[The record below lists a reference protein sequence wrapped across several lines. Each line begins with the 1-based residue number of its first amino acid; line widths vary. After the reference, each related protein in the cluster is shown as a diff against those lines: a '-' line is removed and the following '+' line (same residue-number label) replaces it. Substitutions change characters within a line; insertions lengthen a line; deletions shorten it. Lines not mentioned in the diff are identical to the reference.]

1 MTPLHGELG
10 SMSARDLLGMLAAA
24 GASGTV
30 VLTRGAV
37 ARTLRLT
44 HGQPSHQTDLGGAFD
59 LNVSG
64 GAFIFWPGAVMDS
77 GADFETDFSADP
89 VPTLPSRYPAAQGP
103 LWALPAL
110 AEQPLLSTAETD
122 LRALL
127 VRLERDGFGGA
138 LVLGAPGY
146 GLLLFQAG
154 RLAGA
159 VLEDDTG
166 LSRGDAALRAL
177 SGGAADRAELTLHA
191 LPGGVVADVLGLVLG
206 LQLGGVTNTPNG
218 ALNNLPNHV
227 PDGFSG
233 LELTAAGARYYAAG
247 SPYLFVPRPDG
258 VPVTTGL
265 FVPSLRTPPLSLPS
279 EPHGW
284 ERRAYSLTLRG
295 RDALNPLTELS
306 MRFRG
311 EFGRAGQRALEQFRT
326 EGSVEAA
333 ATALSLDLGDLKP
346 TVERLHTEGFL
357 RPTGDPSPTPPGRL
371 R

>member
-1 MTPLHGELG
+1 MRGDLG
-10 SMSARDLLGMLAAA
+10 SSSARDLLGTFGAA
-24 GASGTV
+24 GASGTL
-30 VLTRGAV
+30 VLVRGSV

-44 HGQPSHQTDLGGAFD
+44 HGQPSRQTDLGADLGGAFD
-59 LNVSG
+59 LGASG
-64 GAFIFWPGAVMDS
+64 GTFVFWPGAAKDS
-77 GADFETDFSADP
+77 SVDFGADFGADP
-89 VPTLPSRYPAAQGP
+89 LPTLPSRYPAAQG
-103 LWALPAL
+103 LIWALPAL
-110 AEQPLLSTAETD
+110 TEQPLLSTAETD
-122 LRALL
+122 LRALTA
-127 VRLERDGFGGA
+127 RLGRDGFGGA
-138 LVLGAPGY
+138 LVLGAPGVC

-154 RLAGA
+154 QLAGA

-177 SGGAADRAELTLHA
+177 SGGAEGRAELTLHA
-191 LPGGVVADVLGLVLG
+191 LPGGVVADVLGLILG
-206 LQLGGVTNTPNG
+206 LQLEGLTGVPDSVQSS
-218 ALNNLPNHV
+218 V

-233 LELTAAGARYYAAG
+233 LELSPAGARYYAAG
-247 SPYLFVPRPDG
+247 SPYLFIPRPDG
-258 VPVTTGL
+258 APVTTGL
-265 FVPSLRTPPLSLPS
+265 FAPSLRTPPLSLPS

-284 ERRAYSLTLRG
+284 ERRSYSLTLRG

-333 ATALSLDLGDLKP
+333 ATALSLELGDLKP

-357 RPTGDPSPTPPGRL
+357 RPTGDPSPTPPHRL

>member
-1 MTPLHGELG
+1 MTPMRGELG
-10 SMSARDLLGMLAAA
+10 SLSARNLLALLAAA
-24 GASGTV
+24 GASGTL

-44 HGQPSHQTDLGGAFD
+44 HGQPSRQIDLGGSFD
-59 LNVSG
+59 LDVSS
-64 GAFIFWPGAVMDS
+64 GAFVFWPGDATNSDT
-77 GADFETDFSADP
+77 DFETDFSADP

-103 LWALPAL
+103 LWALPVL

-122 LRALL
+122 LRA
-127 VRLERDGFGGA
+127 VTARLERDGFGGA

-177 SGGAADRAELTLHA
+177 SGEAEGRAELTLHA

-206 LQLGGVTNTPNG
+206 LQLGGITDTPNG
-218 ALNNLPNHV
+218 APNTV

-233 LELTAAGARYYAAG
+233 LELTPAGARYYAAG
-247 SPYLFVPRPDG
+247 SPYLFVPRPEG

-265 FVPSLRTPPLSLPS
+265 FAPSLRTPSLSLPS

-333 ATALSLDLGDLKP
+333 ATALSVELGDLKP

>member
-1 MTPLHGELG
+1 MTPMRGEMG
-10 SMSARDLLGMLAAA
+10 TVSARDLLALLAATV
-24 GASGTV
+24 ASGTL

-44 HGQPSHQTDLGGAFD
+44 HGQPSHQIDLGGAFD
-59 LNVSG
+59 LNASG
-64 GAFIFWPGAVMDS
+64 GAFVFWPDAVMGSDT
-77 GADFETDFSADP
+77 DFETDFSIDP
-89 VPTLPSRYPAAQGP
+89 VPTLPSRYPAARGP
-103 LWALPAL
+103 LWALPVL

-122 LRALL
+122 LRA
-127 VRLERDGFGGA
+127 VTARLERDGFGGA

-177 SGGAADRAELTLHA
+177 SGEAEGRAELTLHA

-206 LQLGGVTNTPNG
+206 LQLGGITDTPNG
-218 ALNNLPNHV
+218 APNTV

-233 LELTAAGARYYAAG
+233 LELTPAGARYYAAG
-247 SPYLFVPRPDG
+247 SPYLFVPRPEG

-265 FVPSLRTPPLSLPS
+265 FAPSLRTPSLSLPS

-333 ATALSLDLGDLKP
+333 ATALSVELGDLKP

-357 RPTGDPSPTPPGRL
+357 RPTGEASPTPPGRL

>member
-1 MTPLHGELG
+1 MRGELG
-10 SMSARDLLGMLAAA
+10 SLSTRDLLGMLAAA
-24 GASGTV
+24 GGSGTL

-37 ARTLRLT
+37 VRTVVLT
-44 HGQPSHQTDLGGAFD
+44 HGQPTRQIDLGGAFD
-59 LNVSG
+59 LNASG
-64 GAFIFWPGAVMDS
+64 GAFAFWPGAATDS
-77 GADFETDFSADP
+77 SAGSDS
-89 VPTLPSRYPAAQGP
+89 VPTLPSRYPAARGP

-122 LRALL
+122 LRALSA
-127 VRLERDGFGGA
+127 RLERDGFGGA

-159 VLEDDTG
+159 VVEDDTG
-166 LSRGDAALRAL
+166 LSRSDVALRAL
-177 SGGAADRAELTLHA
+177 SGPADRAELTLHA
-191 LPGGVVADVLGLVLG
+191 LPGEVVADVLGLILE
-206 LQLGGVTNTPNG
+206 LRLEGVVN
-218 ALNNLPNHV
+218 V

-233 LELTAAGARYYAAG
+233 LELTSAGARYYAAG
-247 SPYLFVPRPDG
+247 SPYLFIPRPG
-258 VPVTTGL
+258 GAPLTTGL
-265 FVPSLRTPPLSLPS
+265 FAPSLRAPALSLPS

-333 ATALSLDLGDLKP
+333 ATALSLELGDLKP

-357 RPTGDPSPTPPGRL
+357 RPTGDPSPTPPHRL